1 MNTTDNLMGTHL
13 QAFFTEHLCQHKRVS
28 PRTLAC
34 YRDTF
39 RLLLQFIKDR
49 TGIEPATLQ
58 VSDVDATTVLAF
70 LDYLEQQRG
79 NATRSRNLRLA
90 AIRSFFR
97 LVALRDPNS
106 VALVTRILAIPAK
119 RTEKKLVG
127 YLSREEVDA
136 LLATPDRKTWKGRR
150 DHALL
155 LTLYN
160 SGARVSEITSLQ
172 RHQVHFGDSAFLQL
186 KGKGRKERVIP
197 LWPQTRRVLRD
208 WFQEL
213 GGTDDRIAFPSA
225 RGRALSRDGVDYILQ
240 GVIHAAGARCSSLTA
255 RKITPHVV
263 RHATAMHLLQA
274 GVDMASIALWLG
286 HESLETTHVY
296 LQTDLM
302 VKEQALAKLNPV
314 KGTTTRFKAGDPL
327 LAFLA
332 SL

>member
-1 MNTTDNLMGTHL
+1 MNATANLMGAHL
-13 QAFFTEHLCQHKRVS
+13 QVFFTEHLCQHKRVS

-106 VALVTRILAIPAK
+106 VALVTRILAIPVK
-119 RTEKKLVG
+119 RAEKTLIG
-127 YLSREEVDA
+127 YLTREEVDA
-136 LLATPDRKTWKGRR
+136 LLAAPDRKTWKGRR

-160 SGARVSEITSLQ
+160 SGARVSEITGLQ
-172 RHQVHFGDSAFLQL
+172 RHQVHFGGSAFLQL

-197 LWPQTRRVLRD
+197 LWPHTRRVLRD
-208 WFQEL
+208 WFEEL
-213 GGTDDRIAFPSA
+213 GGTDDLIAFPSA
-225 RGRALSRDGVDYILQ
+225 RGRTLSRDGVDYILQ
-240 GVIHAAGARCSSLTA
+240 GAIHAAGARCPSLTA
-255 RKITPHVV
+255 RKITPHVI

-302 VKEQALAKLNPV
+302 VKEQALEKLNPV

-327 LAFLA
+327 MAFLA